1 MLIAK
6 CIFILYLFVF
16 FLTKSFG
23 TFVYRPTMKPA
34 AGQNKIDEKEANSE
48 VKFARSNR
56 VLEQQLTCFVKI
68 MKFLEKRKHTK
79 WTGFE
84 RAKNMHGNTKI
95 FCSFN
100 GISTRF
106 TRSTKRIDWMRG
118 RGSEKVGEIQYMKHL
133 VRIFG
138 RIWLYAHLIRS
149 QSLKLRRN
157 KQLQS
162 YNSQLWIEWAA
173 QQTANNTDT
182 HTHTRKWKIVGK
194 STLTQTLCIHHRKL
208 HHDLSITSWVY
219 FVVHMFCILFF
230 ISFLFSGGCKV

>member
-1 MLIAK
+1 
-6 CIFILYLFVF
+6 
-16 FLTKSFG
+16 
-23 TFVYRPTMKPA
+23 MKPA

-138 RIWLYAHLIRS
+138 RFWLYAHLIRS

-182 HTHTRKWKIVGK
+182 HTHTHENGK
-194 STLTQTLCIHHRKL
+194 LSARALSHKRYAYITENCI
-208 HHDLSITSWVY
+208 
-219 FVVHMFCILFF
+219 M
-230 ISFLFSGGCKV
+230 ISR